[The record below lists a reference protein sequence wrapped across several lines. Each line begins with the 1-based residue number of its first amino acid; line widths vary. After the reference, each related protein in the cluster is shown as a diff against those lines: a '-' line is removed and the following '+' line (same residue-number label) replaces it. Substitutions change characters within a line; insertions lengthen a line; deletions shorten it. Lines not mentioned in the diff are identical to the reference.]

1 MKSESSNSNE
11 YGSQIYGAII
21 GLIVLVCI
29 LLVVLGIVLLK
40 NREDRNR
47 SKAMIVRN
55 PTYLSPQS
63 TTSVSVAQNNDSLS
77 ISDDDLGDNSDLYDE
92 PVVME
97 GVDELYKDEEIYKDE
112 DDEYTNS
119 VYEDE
124 DYMKID
130 STRNS
135 TGDLDI

>member
-1 MKSESSNSNE
+1 
-11 YGSQIYGAII
+11 
-21 GLIVLVCI
+21 
-29 LLVVLGIVLLK
+29 
-40 NREDRNR
+40 
-47 SKAMIVRN
+47 
-55 PTYLSPQS
+55 
-63 TTSVSVAQNNDSLS
+63 
-77 ISDDDLGDNSDLYDE
+77 
-92 PVVME
+92 ME